1 METYRNILEVFAQR
15 IVEKVQD
22 NRIILILD
30 YTRMPVI
37 NLDVLFASMPL
48 EGRAIPIYFEI
59 LFPWIIGKA
68 SKNLFEVE
76 FVKKLR
82 KILPHEKD
90 IIITWD
96 RGFAK
101 GEVIKRIVNI
111 PGVYFVGRIRKD
123 TAVFIDGKKQIVGGI
138 NLERGK
144 IFSSPSLYGLSHKI
158 PCLLVGY
165 WQKGMKEPWWIVTSL
180 KERPF
185 VILKV
190 YRQRFWIEEGFR
202 DLKNE
207 FEMNKNYFRE
217 KTKEDR
223 FEKFLI
229 ACVIGYFF
237 IYALGLINKDKQNYF
252 VESSKKKE
260 KKISCLFLGVKILN
274 LYLFIK
280 RANERRLIK
289 ALSLA
294 GSLKT
299 LTKKFY

>member
-1 METYRNILEVFAQR
+1 MLKPLETYRNILEVFAQR

-138 NLERGK
+138 NLEKGK
-144 IFSSPSLYGLSHKI
+144 IFSSP
-158 PCLLVGY
+158 LLTV
-165 WQKGMKEPWWIVTSL
+165 
-180 KERPF
+180 
-185 VILKV
+185 
-190 YRQRFWIEEGFR
+190 
-202 DLKNE
+202 
-207 FEMNKNYFRE
+207 
-217 KTKEDR
+217 
-223 FEKFLI
+223 
-229 ACVIGYFF
+229 
-237 IYALGLINKDKQNYF
+237 
-252 VESSKKKE
+252 
-260 KKISCLFLGVKILN
+260 
-274 LYLFIK
+274 
-280 RANERRLIK
+280 
-289 ALSLA
+289 
-294 GSLKT
+294 
-299 LTKKFY
+299 